1 MSPDGIYDKRAQSR
15 SLGSRQ
21 LYNVN
26 QGVLPKGAAVDEQLA
41 RLGVKPSELDY
52 VLLSHLDC
60 DHANGLK
67 LVADSKNILVSSA
80 EMNGTKKHDFQTR
93 IRFQKRW
100 WDGTR
105 LSTFD
110 WNGKKESSLKLFL

>member
-1 MSPDGIYDKRAQSR
+1 MYLAVVQKYRNHLTFRRTYHIFIAQ
-15 SLGSRQ
+15 
-21 LYNVN
+21 NDN
-26 QGVLPKGAAVDEQLA
+26 
-41 RLGVKPSELDY
+41 Y